1 MSSSC
6 SDNTAKATRR
16 KILKWGV
23 ASSIATAVYGL
34 LSSKSSNAVDGSR
47 GARSPF
53 LQPFLD
59 QLPISPIKQPTL
71 LNPVPDK
78 NPVNGEAG
86 REPHQVWDQFPPLVT
101 YAVHVKPGKHRF
113 HAHLPEE
120 EIWGYDG
127 LLPGPMFVSRI
138 GIPAVVRHYNEL
150 PRDHIGFGSPE
161 ISTHLHAGHTPSD
174 SDGFA
179 GDYFSPTKSGP
190 TLPGGPGLFYDYHYP
205 GLPPEG
211 DPREVTGTLWYHDH
225 REDFTAA
232 NVYKGLAGFFLTFD
246 DLDTGDETTGLR
258 LPSGVGTYDIPLLLQ
273 DKKFDASGHLFFDQ
287 FDPEGFLG
295 DQFLVN
301 GKVQPYFNVDAR
313 KYRFRLLNGNAT
325 RFFEMYLV
333 DEHDRDQEFTFIA
346 SDGNLLPESLTLK
359 RILLGMAERAD
370 IIVDFSKYEPGT
382 KVYLVNRL
390 EQNDPRKPTGKR
402 LFPGIQML
410 EFRVGNRVH
419 DPSQIPKKLRELPPI
434 NPAAVARTR
443 NFKFNRTNGQW
454 AINNL
459 FFDPTRIDADPKR
472 GVPEIWTLETSGG
485 WAHPIHTHCND
496 FRILSINDNPPPPE
510 WSGRKDTVSLLP
522 GDKVKILVRFTDFTG
537 RYVAHCHNTVHEDH
551 AMMIRFDVVP

>member
-1 MSSSC
+1 MSSSY
-6 SDNTAKATRR
+6 SDSTAKATRR

-47 GARSPF
+47 VARSPF

-71 LNPVPDK
+71 LNPVPGK

-86 REPHQVWDQFPPLVT
+86 REPHQVWDRFPPLVT

-127 LLPGPMFVSRI
+127 LLPGPTFVSRI

-205 GLPPEG
+205 AQPPEG

-232 NVYKGLAGFFLTFD
+232 NVYKGLAGFFLAFD

-325 RFFEMYLV
+325 RFFEMYLA

-410 EFRVGNRVH
+410 ELRVGNRVH

-472 GVPEIWTLETSGG
+472 GVPEIWTLETTGG

-496 FRILSINDNPPPPE
+496 FRILSINENPPPPE

-522 GDKVKILVRFTDFTG
+522 GDRVKILVRFTDFTG